1 MDALHIQ
8 MLGLLVLEQRRARLN
23 RRNQVIALAILD
35 QRRRRREE
43 RQRERNPRSCWQRPW
58 VALRKNMGKSN
69 RLSKIVKSDFRNKQ
83 QMQYLNKYPQPAT
96 HAPLPSKDI
105 DLSMRRVDVL
115 TDRWDPQPTV
125 TLSGLA

>member
-8 MLGLLVLEQRRARLN
+8 MLGLFALEQRRARLN

-35 QRRRRREE
+35 QRRRRRE

-69 RLSKIVKSDFRNKQ
+69 MLSKIVKSDFRNKQ

-105 DLSMRRVDVL
+105 DLSMRRVDVF
-115 TDRWDPQPTV
+115 TDRWDLQATV
-125 TLSGLA
+125 TVSGLA